1 MAFRD
6 VKIFG
11 GGLKLWVL
19 FGTTHKDKLLE
30 EEVIVE
36 SVSNGRLT
44 VKIDAANP
52 DDDMHAVLLS
62 GVLRGLCG
70 ADEPRFISPI
80 QPLSSEQLDCTQHG
94 QSSDVDDLL
103 LPLAKPGEST
113 ARDVLMRLID
123 KANRDPDEDFCNELA
138 EFIPCGDGEDLVTGA
153 RKLRDELVRVKTE
166 LAAAKDSSSGIRVEN
181 RTAAPLAV
189 SASIGSDGSA
199 QVVVSDSP
207 FGTKPTEP
215 QVEPPRRGRRP
226 AKPKEDPAVTNA
238 VTVPKPAVAPA
249 PDVSAHQAAAPPVEP
264 VVVSA
269 DPKPMGLTDQLI
281 HLLSEPPMPIG
292 VDPLD
297 DRDQQGN
304 YCDSALMRLYYRQD
318 VCRSQAIARQAAGY
332 DHKTWRP
339 QKPPEMLVELTDK
352 GAETL
357 ADVFFQLNE
366 ISGGS
371 IQQLNLWVTLQGSRA
386 AAADAIKAK
395 YAQIRARAKRS

>member
-11 GGLKLWVL
+11 GGIKLWVL
-19 FGTTHKDKLLE
+19 FDTTHQDKLLE
-30 EEVIVE
+30 EVVIVE
-36 SVSNGRLT
+36 YVSNGRLT

-62 GVLRGLCG
+62 GILRGLCG
-70 ADEPRFISPI
+70 ADEPRFVSPI
-80 QPLSSEQLDCTQHG
+80 QPLSAEQLDCTQHG
-94 QSSDVDDLL
+94 QPSDVNDLL

-123 KANRDPDEDFCNELA
+123 KAHRDPDENFCNELA

-153 RKLRDELVRVKTE
+153 RKLREELVRVTAE
-166 LAAAKDSSSGIRVEN
+166 LATLKGQQPVTGLKIENNTSGPIRVDGTVSESG
-181 RTAAPLAV
+181 LATV
-189 SASIGSDGSA
+189 S
-199 QVVVSDSP
+199 VSP
-207 FGTKPTEP
+207 FGAAPSEP
-215 QVEPPRRGRRP
+215 QVEPTRRGRRP
-226 AKPKEDPAVTNA
+226 AKPKEDPAVTNTVA
-238 VTVPKPAVAPA
+238 VPKPAAALA
-249 PDVSAHQAAAPPVEP
+249 PDVSAHQAEAPPVEP
-264 VVVSA
+264 VVVSEA
-269 DPKPMGLTDQLI
+269 KPMGLTDQLI

-304 YCDSALMRLYYRQD
+304 YCDSAFMRLYYRQD

>member
-6 VKIFG
+6 VTFDRD
-11 GGLKLWVL
+11 GGLSLMVPFEPNPTGLKVMVRQAPQ
-19 FGTTHKDKLLE
+19 GVICIDTGCDTT
-30 EEVIVE
+30 
-36 SVSNGRLT
+36 
-44 VKIDAANP
+44 AYQ
-52 DDDMHAVLLS
+52 VLLS
-62 GVLRGLCG
+62 RILRGLCG
-70 ADEPRFISPI
+70 TDEPRFVSPI
-80 QPLSSEQLDCTQHG
+80 QPLSAEIRDCTQAVK
-94 QSSDVDDLL
+94 D
-103 LPLAKPGEST
+103 
-113 ARDVLMRLID
+113 RLQFAD
-123 KANRDPDEDFCNELA
+123 SHEDFCNELA
-138 EFIPCGDGEDLVTGA
+138 EFIPCGDGEDLVAGA

-166 LAAAKDSSSGIRVEN
+166 LAATKANPSGIRVEN
-181 RTAAPLAV
+181 QTSAALSV
-189 SASIGSDGSA
+189 DASIGSDGGVT
-199 QVVVSDSP
+199 VVVGDSP

-215 QVEPPRRGRRP
+215 QAEAPRRGRRP
-226 AKPKEDPAVTNA
+226 PKPKEDPAITNTVTI
-238 VTVPKPAVAPA
+238 PKPAAAPT

-264 VVVSA
+264 VVVSEA
-269 DPKPMGLTDQLI
+269 KPMGLTDQLI
-281 HLLSEPPMPIG
+281 HLLSEPPLPIG

-304 YCDSALMRLYYRQD
+304 YCDSAFMRLYYRQD

>member
-11 GGLKLWVL
+11 GGFKLATML
-19 FGTTHKDKLLE
+19 GN
-30 EEVIVE
+30 VE
-36 SVSNGRLT
+36 RPVRIESSSNGRF
-44 VKIDAANP
+44 VVSVDMPNP
-52 DDDMHAVLLS
+52 DDTTHTMLLS
-62 GVLRGLCG
+62 RILRGLCG
-70 ADEPRFISPI
+70 VDEPRFTSPI
-80 QPLSSEQLDCTQHG
+80 QPLLSEQLDCTQHE

-123 KANRDPDEDFCNELA
+123 KANRDPNEDFCNELA
-138 EFIPCGDGEDLVTGA
+138 EFIPCGDGEDLVEGA

-166 LAAAKDSSSGIRVEN
+166 LAAAKGNSETVKHLTHAEVSTIDGAV
-181 RTAAPLAV
+181 AKADGALA
-189 SASIGSDGSA
+189 
-199 QVVVSDSP
+199 SP

-215 QVEPPRRGRRP
+215 QAEPPRRGRRP
-226 AKPKEDPAVTNA
+226 AKPKEDSAVTNA